1 MDSTVPSGYLGL
13 PSGVSFLLGGPP
25 LRVENGS
32 LFPAVADGAV
42 RNVSSP
48 IALVYRFLGV

>member
-1 MDSTVPSGYLGL
+1 MASTVPSGYLGL